1 MRMTMVVI
9 MAAKKTKPP
18 NTPNAIMPP
27 EKFIYKIKMRLV
39 LFYTPVRS
47 IPNTNNNKNDIDDI
61 NLNEI
66 YSNYPD

>member
-1 MRMTMVVI
+1 

-39 LFYTPVRS
+39 SFYASVGI
-47 IPNTNNNKNDIDDI
+47 IPNTNNNNNDDIDDI
-61 NLNEI
+61 I
-66 YSNYPD
+66 I

>member
-1 MRMTMVVI
+1 

-39 LFYTPVRS
+39 LFYTTVR
-47 IPNTNNNKNDIDDI
+47 IILDTNNNNDIDDI
-61 NLNEI
+61 I
-66 YSNYPD
+66 I

>member
-1 MRMTMVVI
+1 MRMTMVVM

-39 LFYTPVRS
+39 LFYTPVRI
-47 IPNTNNNKNDIDDI
+47 IPNTNNNNNNI

-66 YSNYPD
+66 YSYYPD

>member
-1 MRMTMVVI
+1 

-18 NTPNAIMPP
+18 NTPSAIMPP

-39 LFYTPVRS
+39 LFYAPVR
-47 IPNTNNNKNDIDDI
+47 ILNTNNNNNNDIDDI
-61 NLNEI
+61 I

>member
-39 LFYTPVRS
+39 LFYTPVR
-47 IPNTNNNKNDIDDI
+47 IILNTNNNNSDI